1 MRAMVRLLR
10 RRAMLFRSIY
20 LKTLRDYRIAIP
32 GWGIGIGLLIYVVLA
47 SFPSLV
53 ETPEARAALV
63 SLGPSFA
70 WIAEPIKIDTPGG
83 YATFKYGFTVLVM
96 ALWPLMASSRML
108 RGEEERGSM
117 DVLLSMPRGRGR
129 VVLEKLAAI
138 WTALLG
144 MGLLIGLLTYAGGM
158 RVNADFSLGDAL
170 LSGLNLA
177 LICGVFGSLALFISQ
192 FTQERGTAAGLTGGL
207 LLFFI
212 VLDMVHRVIPNTEWI
227 SRLSPIYYYN
237 LSKPLVPS
245 YGTNAGALLVLLALS
260 IILSGVAI
268 WLFVRRDIGGTVALP
283 HWLQLPER
291 ATRPEQALPADA
303 WSLRS
308 VYTRGLGMMVVPAF
322 WWTLG
327 IAGFSAWMVVVV
339 KQTESQLATIFES
352 SQLLKDLITKV
363 GGGDVATNAT
373 ILSALFTFLPLLLMA
388 FAVTQVNR
396 WAADEEDGRL
406 ELVLATP
413 QPRLNV
419 LLARFAALTTVLVIM
434 GVLTLAVTEL
444 TSLAAGLKLD
454 GGNVAAATLS
464 MIPLGLLVAAIGFLF
479 SGWLRTAIDT
489 GLLSFLLV
497 IWFFITF
504 VGPELNWPE
513 GVQKLSAFYYY
524 GTPLLHGLSL
534 GNMLLV
540 LAVAVVALALV
551 LVRFMRKDI
560 GR

>member
-96 ALWPLMASSRML
+96 ALWPLLASSRML

-129 VVLEKLAAI
+129 VALEKLAAI

-177 LICGVFGSLALFISQ
+177 LICGVFGSLALLISQ

-207 LLFFI
+207 LLIFI

-237 LSKPLVPS
+237 LSKPLIPS
-245 YGTNAGALLVLLALS
+245 YGTSPTGMLVLLGLAL
-260 IILSGVAI
+260 ILTAAAVF
-268 WLFVRRDIGGTVALP
+268 LFVRRDVGDVVRVPGLARVLPRSAGPSRALP
-283 HWLQLPER
+283 
-291 ATRPEQALPADA
+291 TRD

-308 VYTRGLGMMVVPAF
+308 VYTRSLGMIAMPTF
-322 WWTLG
+322 WWTLL
-327 IAGFSAWMVVVV
+327 IAGFAAWMVVVV
-339 KQTESQLATIFES
+339 EQMVSRLND
-352 SQLLKDLITKV
+352 LLS
-363 GGGDVATNAT
+363 GGDAP
-373 ILSALFTFLPLLLMA
+373 IAL
-388 FAVTQVNR
+388 QV
-396 WAADEEDGRL
+396 
-406 ELVLATP
+406 
-413 QPRLNV
+413 LNY
-419 LLARFAALTTVLVIM
+419 
-434 GVLTLAVTEL
+434 
-444 TSLAAGLKLD
+444 
-454 GGNVAAATLS
+454 
-464 MIPLGLLVAAIGFLF
+464 IG
-479 SGWLRTAIDT
+479 
-489 GLLSFLLV
+489 
-497 IWFFITF
+497 
-504 VGPELNWPE
+504 
-513 GVQKLSAFYYY
+513 
-524 GTPLLHGLSL
+524 
-534 GNMLLV
+534 
-540 LAVAVVALALV
+540 
-551 LVRFMRKDI
+551 
-560 GR
+560 

>member
-1 MRAMVRLLR
+1 MW
-10 RRAMLFRSIY
+10 FRNIY
-20 LKTLRDYRIAIP
+20 LKTLRDYRIAIL
-32 GWGIGIGLLIYVVLA
+32 GWGVGIGLLIYVVLA

-53 ETPEARAALV
+53 ETPEARASLV

-70 WIAEPIKIDTPGG
+70 WIAEPIKIDTAGG

-96 ALWPLMASSRML
+96 ALWPLLASSRML

-129 VVLEKLAAI
+129 VALEKLAAI
-138 WTALLG
+138 WTALLL
-144 MGLLIGLLTYAGGM
+144 MGLLIGLLTFAGGM
-158 RVNADFSLGDAL
+158 RVNADFSFGDAL

-177 LICGVFGSLALFISQ
+177 LICSVFGSLALLISQ

-207 LLFFI
+207 LLLFI
-212 VLDMVHRVIPNTEWI
+212 VLDMVHRVYPNTEWI

-237 LSKPLVPS
+237 LNKLLVPGYS
-245 YGTNAGALLVLLALS
+245 FNPGAMLVLLALS
-260 IILSGVAI
+260 ILLSGAAV
-268 WLFVRRDIGGTVALP
+268 WLFALRDIGGTVPLP
-283 HWLQLPER
+283 AWLRLPER
-291 ATRPEQALPADA
+291 AARPERALPVDA

-308 VYTRGLGMMVVPAF
+308 VYTRSLGMMGVPAF
-322 WWTLG
+322 WWTLA
-327 IAGFSAWMVVVV
+327 IAGFAAWMVVVV
-339 KQTESQLATIFES
+339 KQTLSQLATIIAS
-352 SQLLKDLITKV
+352 SPLLKDLITKV

-406 ELVLATP
+406 EMVLATP

-434 GVLTLAVTEL
+434 GVLTLAATEL
-444 TSLAAGLKLD
+444 ASLAAGLKLD

-464 MIPLGLLVAAIGFLF
+464 MIPMGLLIAAIGFLF

-540 LAVAVVALALV
+540 LAVAVVALALAS
-551 LVRFMRKDI
+551 VRFVRKDI

>member
-1 MRAMVRLLR
+1 
-10 RRAMLFRSIY
+10 MLFRNIY
-20 LKTLRDYRIAIP
+20 LKSLRDYRIAIL
-32 GWGIGIGLLIYVVLA
+32 GWGLGIGLLIYVVLS

-53 ETPEARAALV
+53 ETPAARASLV

-70 WIAEPIKIDTPGG
+70 WIAEPLKIDTPGG

-96 ALWPLMASSRML
+96 ALWPLLAGSRML

-117 DVLLSMPRGRGR
+117 DVLLSMPRGRGQ
-129 VVLEKLAAI
+129 VALEKLAAI

-177 LICGVFGSLALFISQ
+177 LVCGVFGSLALLISQ
-192 FTQERGTAAGLTGGL
+192 FTQERGTASGLTGGL
-207 LLFFI
+207 LLIFI
-212 VLDMVHRVIPNTEWI
+212 MVDMVHRVIPNTDWI
-227 SRLSPIYYYN
+227 SHFSPIYYYN
-237 LSKPLVPS
+237 LNKPLVP
-245 YGTNAGALLVLLALS
+245 GFGINVGALVILLALS
-260 IILSGVAI
+260 IILSGAAI
-268 WLFVRRDIGGTVALP
+268 WLFVRRDIGGTVKLP
-283 HWLQLPER
+283 AWLHLPER
-291 ATRPEQALPADA
+291 ASRAEQVLPANA

-308 VYTRGLGMMVVPAF
+308 VYTRGLGMMVVPGI
-322 WWTLG
+322 WWTLA
-327 IAGFSAWMVVVV
+327 IAGCAAWMVVIV
-339 KQTESQLATIFES
+339 KQTESQLATIAQS
-352 SQLLKDLITKV
+352 SPILKDILTKV
-363 GGGDVATNAT
+363 GGGDITTNAT
-373 ILSALFTFLPLLLMA
+373 ILSALFTFMPLLLMA

-406 ELVLATP
+406 EMVLSTP

-419 LLARFAALTTVLVIM
+419 LLARFAALTTVLVII
-434 GVLTLAVTEL
+434 GVVTLAATEL
-444 TSLAAGLKLD
+444 AALVAGLKLD
-454 GGNVAAATLS
+454 GGNVAVATLS
-464 MIPLGLLVAAIGFLF
+464 MIPMGLLIAAIGFLF

-497 IWFFITF
+497 IWFSITF
-504 VGPELNWPE
+504 IGPELNWPD

-534 GNMLLV
+534 ANMLLV
-540 LAVAVVALALV
+540 LAVAVVALALAS
-551 LVRFMRKDI
+551 VRFMRKDI

>member
-1 MRAMVRLLR
+1 
-10 RRAMLFRSIY
+10 MLFRNIY
-20 LKTLRDYRIAIP
+20 LKTLRDYRIAIL

-53 ETPEARAALV
+53 TTPEARASLV

-129 VVLEKLAAI
+129 VALEKLAAI

-177 LICGVFGSLALFISQ
+177 LICGVFGSLALLISQ

-207 LLFFI
+207 LLIFI

-237 LSKPLVPS
+237 LNKPLVPG
-245 YGTNAGALLVLLALS
+245 YGINAGALLVLLALS

-268 WLFVRRDIGGTVALP
+268 WLFVRRDIGGIVKLP
-283 HWLQLPER
+283 VWLRLPER
-291 ATRPEQALPADA
+291 AARPEQALPANA

-308 VYTRGLGMMVVPAF
+308 VYTRSLGMMVVPAF
-322 WWTLG
+322 WWTLA
-327 IAGFSAWMVVVV
+327 IAGFAAWMVIVV
-339 KQTESQLATIFES
+339 KQTESSLATIYQS
-352 SQLLKDLITKV
+352 SPLLKDLITKV

-373 ILSALFTFLPLLLMA
+373 ILSALFTFLHHPERIIHLSS
-388 FAVTQVNR
+388 
-396 WAADEEDGRL
+396 
-406 ELVLATP
+406 
-413 QPRLNV
+413 
-419 LLARFAALTTVLVIM
+419 TT
-434 GVLTLAVTEL
+434 
-444 TSLAAGLKLD
+444 LD
-454 GGNVAAATLS
+454 GLCCYTGK
-464 MIPLGLLVAAIGFLF
+464 PLGRG
-479 SGWLRTAIDT
+479 
-489 GLLSFLLV
+489 
-497 IWFFITF
+497 
-504 VGPELNWPE
+504 
-513 GVQKLSAFYYY
+513 
-524 GTPLLHGLSL
+524 
-534 GNMLLV
+534 
-540 LAVAVVALALV
+540 
-551 LVRFMRKDI
+551 
-560 GR
+560 

>member
-1 MRAMVRLLR
+1 
-10 RRAMLFRSIY
+10 MLFRNIY
-20 LKTLRDYRIAIP
+20 LKSLRDYRIAIP
-32 GWGIGIGLLIYVVLA
+32 GWGLGIGLLIFVVLS

-53 ETPEARAALV
+53 ETPAARASLV

-70 WIAEPIKIDTPGG
+70 WIAEPLKIDTPGG
-83 YATFKYGFTVLVM
+83 YATFKYGFTVLIM
-96 ALWPLMASSRML
+96 ALWPLLACSRML
-108 RGEEERGSM
+108 RGDEERGSM
-117 DVLLSMPRGRGR
+117 DVLLSLPRGRGR
-129 VVLEKLAAI
+129 VALEKLAAI
-138 WTALLG
+138 WTALLL
-144 MGLLIGLLTYAGGM
+144 MGLLIGLLTYLGGM
-158 RVNADFSLGDAL
+158 RVNADFSFGDAL

-177 LICGVFGSLALFISQ
+177 LICGVFGSLALLISQ

-207 LLFFI
+207 LLIFI
-212 VLDMVHRVIPNTEWI
+212 VLDMVHRVIPNTDWI
-227 SRLSPIYYYN
+227 SRLSPVYYYN
-237 LSKPLVPS
+237 LNKPLVP
-245 YGTNAGALLVLLALS
+245 GFGINPGALLVLLVLS
-260 IILSGVAI
+260 IILSGAAI
-268 WLFVRRDIGGTVALP
+268 WLFVVRDIGGTVKLP
-283 HWLQLPER
+283 GWLHLPER
-291 ATRPEQALPADA
+291 AARPEKALPVDA

-308 VYTRGLGMMVVPAF
+308 VYTRGLGMMLVPAI
-322 WWTLG
+322 WWTLA
-327 IAGFSAWMVVVV
+327 IAGFAAWMVVVV
-339 KQTESQLATIFES
+339 KQTESQLATIAQS
-352 SQLLKDLITKV
+352 SPLLKDVITKV

-444 TSLAAGLKLD
+444 TSIATGVKLD

-540 LAVAVVALALV
+540 LAVAVVALALAS
-551 LVRFMRKDI
+551 VRFMRKDI

>member
-1 MRAMVRLLR
+1 
-10 RRAMLFRSIY
+10 MLFRNIY
-20 LKTLRDYRIAIP
+20 LKTLRDYRIAIL

-96 ALWPLMASSRML
+96 ALWPLLASSRML

-129 VVLEKLAAI
+129 VALEKLAAI

-177 LICGVFGSLALFISQ
+177 LICGVFGSLALLISQ

-207 LLFFI
+207 LLIFI

-237 LSKPLVPS
+237 LNKPLVPG
-245 YGTNAGALLVLLALS
+245 YGINAGALLVLLALS
-260 IILSGVAI
+260 MILSGVAI
-268 WLFVRRDIGGTVALP
+268 WLFVRRDIGGTVKLP
-283 HWLQLPER
+283 VWLRLPER
-291 ATRPEQALPADA
+291 AARPEQALPVNA

-308 VYTRGLGMMVVPAF
+308 VFTRGLGMMVVPAF
-322 WWTLG
+322 WWTLA
-327 IAGFSAWMVVVV
+327 IAGFAAWMVLVV
-339 KQTESQLATIFES
+339 KQTESQLATIYQS
-352 SQLLKDLITKV
+352 SPILKDLITKV
-363 GGGDVATNAT
+363 GGGDVATNAS

-406 ELVLATP
+406 EMVLATP

-419 LLARFAALTTVLVIM
+419 LLARFAALTTVIVII
-434 GVLTLAVTEL
+434 GVLTLAATEL
-444 TSLAAGLKLD
+444 AALAAGLKLD
-454 GGNVAAATLS
+454 GGNVAVATLS
-464 MIPLGLLVAAIGFLF
+464 MIPMGLLIAAIGFLF

-540 LAVAVVALALV
+540 LAVAIVALALAS
-551 LVRFMRKDI
+551 VRFVRKDI

>member
-1 MRAMVRLLR
+1 
-10 RRAMLFRSIY
+10 MLFRNIY
-20 LKTLRDYRIAIP
+20 LKTLRDYRIAIL

-96 ALWPLMASSRML
+96 ALWPLLASSRML

-129 VVLEKLAAI
+129 VALEKLAAI
-138 WTALLG
+138 WTALVG

-177 LICGVFGSLALFISQ
+177 LICGVFGSLALLISQ

-207 LLFFI
+207 LLIFI

-237 LSKPLVPS
+237 LNKPLVPG
-245 YGTNAGALLVLLALS
+245 YGINAGALLVLLALS
-260 IILSGVAI
+260 IILSGIAI
-268 WLFVRRDIGGTVALP
+268 WLFVRRDIGGIVKLP
-283 HWLQLPER
+283 VWLRLPER
-291 ATRPEQALPADA
+291 AARPEQALPANA

-308 VYTRGLGMMVVPAF
+308 VYTRSLGMMVVPAF
-322 WWTLG
+322 WWTLA
-327 IAGFSAWMVVVV
+327 IAGFAAWMVLVV
-339 KQTESQLATIFES
+339 KQTESQLATIYQS
-352 SQLLKDLITKV
+352 SPILKDLITKV

-419 LLARFAALTTVLVIM
+419 LLARFAALTTVIVII
-434 GVLTLAVTEL
+434 GVLTLAATEL
-444 TSLAAGLKLD
+444 AALAAGLKLD
-454 GGNVAAATLS
+454 GGNVAVATLS
-464 MIPLGLLVAAIGFLF
+464 MIPMGLLIAAIGFLF

-540 LAVAVVALALV
+540 LAVAVVALALAS
-551 LVRFMRKDI
+551 VRFVRKDI

>member
-1 MRAMVRLLR
+1 
-10 RRAMLFRSIY
+10 MLFRNIY
-20 LKTLRDYRIAIP
+20 LKSLRDYRIAIL
-32 GWGIGIGLLIYVVLA
+32 GWGLGIGLLIYVVLS

-53 ETPEARAALV
+53 ETPAARASLV

-70 WIAEPIKIDTPGG
+70 WIAEPLKIDTPGG

-96 ALWPLMASSRML
+96 ALWPLLASSRML

-129 VVLEKLAAI
+129 VALEKLAAI

-144 MGLLIGLLTYAGGM
+144 MGLLIGLSTYAGGM

-177 LICGVFGSLALFISQ
+177 LACGVFGSLALLISQ
-192 FTQERGTAAGLTGGL
+192 FTQERGTASGLTGGL
-207 LLFFI
+207 LLIFI
-212 VLDMVHRVIPNTEWI
+212 MVDMVHRVIPNTDWI
-227 SRLSPIYYYN
+227 SHFSPIYYYN
-237 LSKPLVPS
+237 LNKPLVP
-245 YGTNAGALLVLLALS
+245 GFGINVGALGVLLALS
-260 IILSGVAI
+260 IILSVASI
-268 WLFVRRDIGGTVALP
+268 WLFVRRDIGGTVKLP
-283 HWLQLPER
+283 AWLHLPER
-291 ATRPEQALPADA
+291 ASRAEQVLPANA

-308 VYTRGLGMMVVPAF
+308 VYTRGLGMMVVPGI
-322 WWTLG
+322 WWTLA
-327 IAGFSAWMVVVV
+327 IAGSAAWMVFIV
-339 KQTESQLATIFES
+339 KQTESQLATIAQS
-352 SQLLKDLITKV
+352 SPLLKDILTKV
-363 GGGDVATNAT
+363 GGGDITTNAT
-373 ILSALFTFLPLLLMA
+373 ILSALFTFMPLLLMA

-406 ELVLATP
+406 EMVLSTP

-419 LLARFAALTTVLVIM
+419 LLARFAALTTVLVII
-434 GVLTLAVTEL
+434 GVLTLIATEL
-444 TSLAAGLKLD
+444 AALAAGLKLD
-454 GGNVAAATLS
+454 SGNVAVAALS
-464 MIPLGLLVAAIGFLF
+464 MIPMGLLIAAIGFLF

-497 IWFFITF
+497 IWFSITF
-504 VGPELNWPE
+504 IGPELNWPD

-540 LAVAVVALALV
+540 LAVAVVALALAS
-551 LVRFMRKDI
+551 VRFMRKDI

>member
-1 MRAMVRLLR
+1 
-10 RRAMLFRSIY
+10 MLFRNIY

-70 WIAEPIKIDTPGG
+70 WIAEPIKIDTSGG

-96 ALWPLMASSRML
+96 ALWPLLASSRML

-129 VVLEKLAAI
+129 VALEKLAAI

-177 LICGVFGSLALFISQ
+177 LICGVFGSLALLISQ

-268 WLFVRRDIGGTVALP
+268 WLFVRRDIGGPVKLP
-283 HWLQLPER
+283 VWLRLPER
-291 ATRPEQALPADA
+291 AARPEQALPANA

-322 WWTLG
+322 WWTLA
-327 IAGFSAWMVVVV
+327 IAGFSAWMVIVV
-339 KQTESQLATIFES
+339 KQTESQLATIYQS
-352 SQLLKDLITKV
+352 SPILKDLITKV

-406 ELVLATP
+406 EMVLSTP

-419 LLARFAALTTVLVIM
+419 LLTRFAALTTVIVII
-434 GVLTLAVTEL
+434 GVLTLAATEFAA
-444 TSLAAGLKLD
+444 LAAGLKLD
-454 GGNVAAATLS
+454 GGNVAVATLS
-464 MIPLGLLVAAIGFLF
+464 MIPMGLLIAAIGFLF

-504 VGPELNWPE
+504 IGPELNWPE

-540 LAVAVVALALV
+540 LVVAVVALALAS
-551 LVRFMRKDI
+551 VRFVRKDI

>member
-1 MRAMVRLLR
+1 
-10 RRAMLFRSIY
+10 MLFRNIY
-20 LKTLRDYRIAIP
+20 LKTLRDYRIAIL

-53 ETPEARAALV
+53 TTPEARASLV

-129 VVLEKLAAI
+129 VALEKLAAI

-177 LICGVFGSLALFISQ
+177 LICGVFGSLALLISQ

-207 LLFFI
+207 LLIFI

-237 LSKPLVPS
+237 LNKPLVPG
-245 YGTNAGALLVLLALS
+245 YGINAGALLVLLALS

-268 WLFVRRDIGGTVALP
+268 WLFVRRDIGGIVKLP
-283 HWLQLPER
+283 VWLRLPER
-291 ATRPEQALPADA
+291 AARPEQALPANA

-308 VYTRGLGMMVVPAF
+308 VYTRSLGMMVVPAF
-322 WWTLG
+322 WWTLA
-327 IAGFSAWMVVVV
+327 IAGFAAWMVIVV
-339 KQTESQLATIFES
+339 KQTESSLATIYQS
-352 SQLLKDLITKV
+352 SPLLKDLITKV

-419 LLARFAALTTVLVIM
+419 LLTRFAALTTVLVII
-434 GVLTLAVTEL
+434 GVLTLVATEL
-444 TSLAAGLKLD
+444 GALAAGLKLD
-454 GGNVAAATLS
+454 GGNVAVATLS
-464 MIPLGLLVAAIGFLF
+464 MIPMGLLIAAIGFLF

-540 LAVAVVALALV
+540 LAVAVVALALASI
-551 LVRFMRKDI
+551 RFMRKDI

>member
-1 MRAMVRLLR
+1 
-10 RRAMLFRSIY
+10 
-20 LKTLRDYRIAIP
+20 
-32 GWGIGIGLLIYVVLA
+32 
-47 SFPSLV
+47 
-53 ETPEARAALV
+53 
-63 SLGPSFA
+63 
-70 WIAEPIKIDTPGG
+70 
-83 YATFKYGFTVLVM
+83 
-96 ALWPLMASSRML
+96 
-108 RGEEERGSM
+108 
-117 DVLLSMPRGRGR
+117 
-129 VVLEKLAAI
+129 
-138 WTALLG
+138 
-144 MGLLIGLLTYAGGM
+144 
-158 RVNADFSLGDAL
+158 VNAGFSLSDAL

-177 LICGVFGSLALFISQ
+177 LICGVFGSLALLISQ
-192 FTQERGTAAGLTGGL
+192 FTQERGTASGLTGGL
-207 LLFFI
+207 LLIFI
-212 VLDMVHRVIPNTEWI
+212 VLDMVHRVIPNTEWV

-237 LSKPLVPS
+237 LNKPLVPG
-245 YGTNAGALLVLLALS
+245 YGINVGALLILLALS
-260 IILSGVAI
+260 IILSGASI
-268 WLFVRRDIGGTVALP
+268 WLYVRRDIGGAVKLP
-283 HWLQLPER
+283 SFLRLPER
-291 ATRPEQALPADA
+291 AARPEQALPVDA

-308 VYTRGLGMMVVPAF
+308 VYTRGLGMMAVPAF
-322 WWTLG
+322 WWTLA
-327 IAGFSAWMVVVV
+327 ITGFAAWMVIVVQ
-339 KQTESQLATIFES
+339 QTESQLATIYQS
-352 SQLLKDLITKV
+352 SPLLKDLITKV

-464 MIPLGLLVAAIGFLF
+464 IIPLGLLVAAIGFLF

-540 LAVAVVALALV
+540 LAVAVVALALAS
-551 LVRFMRKDI
+551 VRFMRKDI

>member
-10 RRAMLFRSIY
+10 RRAMLFRNIY
-20 LKTLRDYRIAIP
+20 LKTLRDYRIAIL
-32 GWGIGIGLLIYVVLA
+32 GWGLGIGLLIYVVLS

-53 ETPEARAALV
+53 ETPEARVALV

-96 ALWPLMASSRML
+96 ALWPLLASSRML

-129 VVLEKLAAI
+129 VALEKLAAI

-177 LICGVFGSLALFISQ
+177 LICGVFGSLALLISQ

-207 LLFFI
+207 LLIFI

-237 LSKPLVPS
+237 LNKPLVPG
-245 YGTNAGALLVLLALS
+245 YGINAGALLVLLALS

-268 WLFVRRDIGGTVALP
+268 
-283 HWLQLPER
+283 
-291 ATRPEQALPADA
+291 
-303 WSLRS
+303 
-308 VYTRGLGMMVVPAF
+308 
-322 WWTLG
+322 
-327 IAGFSAWMVVVV
+327 
-339 KQTESQLATIFES
+339 
-352 SQLLKDLITKV
+352 
-363 GGGDVATNAT
+363 ATNAT

-419 LLARFAALTTVLVIM
+419 LLARFAALTTVIVII
-434 GVLTLAVTEL
+434 GVLTLAATEL
-444 TSLAAGLKLD
+444 AALAAGLQLD
-454 GGNVAAATLS
+454 GRNVAVATLS
-464 MIPLGLLVAAIGFLF
+464 MIPMGLLIAAIGFLF

-540 LAVAVVALALV
+540 LVVAVVALALASA
-551 LVRFMRKDI
+551 RFVRKDI

>member
-1 MRAMVRLLR
+1 
-10 RRAMLFRSIY
+10 MLFKNIY
-20 LKTLRDYRIAIP
+20 LKSLRDYRIAIL
-32 GWGIGIGLLIYVVLA
+32 GWGLGIGLLIFVVLA

-53 ETPEARAALV
+53 ETAAARASLV

-96 ALWPLMASSRML
+96 ALWPILASSRML

-129 VVLEKLAAI
+129 VALEKLAAI
-138 WTALLG
+138 WTALVL
-144 MGLLIGLLTYAGGM
+144 MGVLIGLLTYAGGM
-158 RVNADFSLGDAL
+158 RVNADYSFGDAM

-177 LICGVFGSLALFISQ
+177 LICGVFGSLALLISQ
-192 FTQERGTAAGLTGGL
+192 FTQERGTAAGLTSGL
-207 LLFFI
+207 LLIFI

-237 LSKPLVPS
+237 LNKPLVPG
-245 YGTNAGALLVLLALS
+245 YGINVGALLVLIALS
-260 IILSGVAI
+260 IILSGTAI
-268 WLFVRRDIGGTVALP
+268 WLFVSRDVGGTVKLP
-283 HWLQLPER
+283 AWLRLPER
-291 ATRPEQALPADA
+291 ATRPEQALPVDA

-308 VYTRGLGMMVVPAF
+308 VYTRGLGMMVVPAI
-322 WWTLG
+322 WWTLA
-327 IAGFSAWMVVVV
+327 IAGFAAWMVVVV
-339 KQTESQLATIFES
+339 KQVESQLATIYQGS
-352 SQLLKDLITKV
+352 PLLKEIITKV

-419 LLARFAALTTVLVIM
+419 ILARFAALTTVLIIM
-434 GVLTLAVTEL
+434 GLITLAATEL
-444 TSLAAGLKLD
+444 ASLASGLKLD
-454 GGNVAAATLS
+454 GGNVAAASLG
-464 MIPLGLLVAAIGFLF
+464 MIPMGLLIAALGFLF

-513 GVQKLSAFYYY
+513 SLQKLSAFYYY
-524 GTPLLHGLSL
+524 GTPLLHGLSV
-534 GNMLLV
+534 GNMLLL
-540 LAVAVVALALV
+540 LAVAVVSLALAS
-551 LVRFMRKDI
+551 VRFMRKDI

>member
-1 MRAMVRLLR
+1 
-10 RRAMLFRSIY
+10 MLFRNIY
-20 LKTLRDYRIAIP
+20 LKTLRDYRIAIL
-32 GWGIGIGLLIYVVLA
+32 GWGLGIGLLIYVVLS

-53 ETPEARAALV
+53 ETPEARASLV

-96 ALWPLMASSRML
+96 ALWPLLASSRML

-129 VVLEKLAAI
+129 VALEKLAAI

-177 LICGVFGSLALFISQ
+177 LICGVFGSLALLISQ

-207 LLFFI
+207 LLIFI
-212 VLDMVHRVIPNTEWI
+212 VLDMVHRVIPNTDWI
-227 SRLSPIYYYN
+227 SHFSPIYYYN
-237 LSKPLVPS
+237 LNKPLVPG
-245 YGTNAGALLVLLALS
+245 YGINPGALLVLLALS
-260 IILSGVAI
+260 IILSGASI
-268 WLFVRRDIGGTVALP
+268 WLFVRRDIGGIVALP
-283 HWLQLPER
+283 GWLRLPER
-291 ATRPEQALPADA
+291 AARPEQALPANA

-322 WWTLG
+322 WWTLA
-327 IAGFSAWMVVVV
+327 IAGFAAWMVIVV
-339 KQTESQLATIFES
+339 KQTESSLATIYQS
-352 SQLLKDLITKV
+352 SPILKELITKV

-406 ELVLATP
+406 EMVLSTP

-419 LLARFAALTTVLVIM
+419 LLARFAALTTLLVII
-434 GVLTLAVTEL
+434 GVLTLIATEL
-444 TSLAAGLKLD
+444 SALAAGLKLD
-454 GGNVAAATLS
+454 GGNVAVATLS
-464 MIPLGLLVAAIGFLF
+464 MIPMGLLIAAIGFLF

-497 IWFFITF
+497 IWFSITF
-504 VGPELNWPE
+504 IGPELNWPE

-540 LAVAVVALALV
+540 LVVAVVALALAS
-551 LVRFMRKDI
+551 VRFVRKDI

>member
-1 MRAMVRLLR
+1 
-10 RRAMLFRSIY
+10 MLFRNIY
-20 LKTLRDYRIAIP
+20 LKTLRDYRIAIL
-32 GWGIGIGLLIYVVLA
+32 GWGLGIGLLIYVVLS

-53 ETPEARAALV
+53 ETPQARAALV

-70 WIAEPIKIDTPGG
+70 WIAEPLKIDTPGG

-96 ALWPLMASSRML
+96 ALWPILASSRML

-117 DVLLSMPRGRGR
+117 DVLLSLPPGRGR
-129 VVLEKLAAI
+129 VALEKLAAI

-177 LICGVFGSLALFISQ
+177 LICGVFGSLALLISQ
-192 FTQERGTAAGLTGGL
+192 FTRERGTAAGSTGGL
-207 LLFFI
+207 LLLFI

-237 LSKPLVPS
+237 LNKPLVPG
-245 YGTNAGALLVLLALS
+245 YGINAGALLVLISLS

-268 WLFVRRDIGGTVALP
+268 WLFVRRDIGGTVKLP
-283 HWLQLPER
+283 GWLRLPQR
-291 ATRPEQALPADA
+291 AARPEQALPVNA

-308 VYTRGLGMMVVPAF
+308 VYGRGLGMMVVPAI
-322 WWTLG
+322 WWTLA
-327 IAGFSAWMVVVV
+327 IAGFAVWMVVVV
-339 KQTESQLATIFES
+339 QQTESQLATIYAS
-352 SQLLKDLITKV
+352 SPILKDLITKV

-396 WAADEEDGRL
+396 WAVDEEDGRL

-419 LLARFAALTTVLVIM
+419 LLARFAALTTVLVII
-434 GVLTLAVTEL
+434 GLLTLAATEL
-444 TSLAAGLKLD
+444 AALAAGLKLD
-454 GGNVAAATLS
+454 GGNVAAATLG
-464 MIPLGLLVAAIGFLF
+464 MIPLGLLIAAIGFLF
-479 SGWLRTAIDT
+479 SGWLRSAIDT

-497 IWFFITF
+497 FWFFITF

-540 LAVAVVALALV
+540 LAVAVAALALAS
-551 LVRFMRKDI
+551 VRFMRKDI

>member
-1 MRAMVRLLR
+1 
-10 RRAMLFRSIY
+10 MLFRNIY
-20 LKTLRDYRIAIP
+20 LKSLRDYRIAIL
-32 GWGIGIGLLIYVVLA
+32 GWGLGIGLLIYVVLS

-53 ETPEARAALV
+53 ETPAARASLV

-70 WIAEPIKIDTPGG
+70 WIAEPLKIDTPGG

-96 ALWPLMASSRML
+96 ALWPLLASSRML

-129 VVLEKLAAI
+129 VALEKLAAI

-144 MGLLIGLLTYAGGM
+144 MGLLIGLSTYAGGM
-158 RVNADFSLGDAL
+158 RVNADFSLGDSL

-177 LICGVFGSLALFISQ
+177 LACGVFGSLALLISQ
-192 FTQERGTAAGLTGGL
+192 FTQERGTASGLTGGL
-207 LLFFI
+207 LLIFI
-212 VLDMVHRVIPNTEWI
+212 MVDMVHRVIPNTDWI
-227 SRLSPIYYYN
+227 SHFSPIYYYN
-237 LSKPLVPS
+237 LNKPLVP
-245 YGTNAGALLVLLALS
+245 GFGINVGALGVLLALS
-260 IILSGVAI
+260 IILSVASI
-268 WLFVRRDIGGTVALP
+268 WLFVRRDIGGTVKLP
-283 HWLQLPER
+283 AWLHLPER
-291 ATRPEQALPADA
+291 ASRAEQVLPANA

-308 VYTRGLGMMVVPAF
+308 VYTRGLGMMVVPGI
-322 WWTLG
+322 WWTLA
-327 IAGFSAWMVVVV
+327 IAGSAAWMVFIV
-339 KQTESQLATIFES
+339 KQTESQLATIAQS
-352 SQLLKDLITKV
+352 SPLLKDILTKV
-363 GGGDVATNAT
+363 GGGDITTNAT
-373 ILSALFTFLPLLLMA
+373 ILSALFTFMPLLLMA

-406 ELVLATP
+406 EMVLSTP

-419 LLARFAALTTVLVIM
+419 LLARFAALTTVLVII
-434 GVLTLAVTEL
+434 GVLTLIATEL
-444 TSLAAGLKLD
+444 AALAAGLKLD
-454 GGNVAAATLS
+454 SGNVAVAALS
-464 MIPLGLLVAAIGFLF
+464 MIPMGLLIAAIGFLF

-497 IWFFITF
+497 IWFSITF
-504 VGPELNWPE
+504 IGPELNWPD

-540 LAVAVVALALV
+540 LAVAVVALALAS
-551 LVRFMRKDI
+551 VRFMRKDI

>member
-1 MRAMVRLLR
+1 
-10 RRAMLFRSIY
+10 MLFRNIY
-20 LKTLRDYRIAIP
+20 LKTLRDYRIAIL

-53 ETPEARAALV
+53 TTPQARASLV

-70 WIAEPIKIDTPGG
+70 WIAEPIKIDTAGG

-96 ALWPLMASSRML
+96 ALWPLLASSRML
-108 RGEEERGSM
+108 RGEEDRGSM
-117 DVLLSMPRGRGR
+117 DVLLSLPRGRGR
-129 VVLEKLAAI
+129 VALAKLAAI
-138 WTALLG
+138 WTALLL
-144 MGLLIGLLTYAGGM
+144 MGLLIGLLTFAGGM
-158 RVNADFSLGDAL
+158 RVNAGFSLGDAL

-177 LICGVFGSLALFISQ
+177 LICGVFGSLALLISQ

-207 LLFFI
+207 LLIFI
-212 VLDMVHRVIPNTEWI
+212 VLDMVHRVIPNTEWV

-237 LSKPLVPS
+237 LNKPLVPG
-245 YGTNAGALLVLLALS
+245 YGINVGALLILLALS
-260 IILSGVAI
+260 IILSGASI
-268 WLFVRRDIGGTVALP
+268 WLYVRRDIGGAVKLP
-283 HWLQLPER
+283 SFLRLPER
-291 ATRPEQALPADA
+291 AARPEQALPVDA

-308 VYTRGLGMMVVPAF
+308 VYTRGLGMMAVPAF
-322 WWTLG
+322 WWTLA
-327 IAGFSAWMVVVV
+327 IAGFAAWMVVVV
-339 KQTESQLATIFES
+339 QQTESQLATIYQS
-352 SQLLKDLITKV
+352 SPLLKDLITKV

-444 TSLAAGLKLD
+444 TSLVAGLKLD

-540 LAVAVVALALV
+540 LAVAVVALALAS
-551 LVRFMRKDI
+551 VRFMRKDI

>member
-1 MRAMVRLLR
+1 
-10 RRAMLFRSIY
+10 MLFRNIY
-20 LKTLRDYRIAIP
+20 LKTLRDYRIAIL
-32 GWGIGIGLLIYVVLA
+32 GWGIGMGLLVFVVLS

-53 ETPEARAALV
+53 ETPQARASLV
-63 SLGPSFA
+63 SLGPAFA

-83 YATFKYGFTVLVM
+83 YATFKYGFTILVII
-96 ALWPLMASSRML
+96 LWPLLASSRML
-108 RGEEERGSM
+108 RGEEEWGSM
-117 DVLLSMPRGRGR
+117 DVLLSLPRGRIR
-129 VVLEKLAAI
+129 VALEKLAAI
-138 WTALLG
+138 WTALLA
-144 MGLLIGLLTYAGGM
+144 MGLLIGLLTFAGGL
-158 RVNADFSLGDAL
+158 RVNADFGLGDAL
-170 LSGLNLA
+170 LSGLNLVLTA
-177 LICGVFGSLALFISQ
+177 AVFGAIALLISQ
-192 FTQERGTAAGLTGGL
+192 FTQERGTATGITAGL
-207 LLFFI
+207 LLIFI

-227 SRLSPIYYYN
+227 SRLSPVYYYN
-237 LSKPLVPS
+237 LNKPLVPGYS
-245 YGTNAGALLVLLALS
+245 FDPAAMLILLALC
-260 IILSGVAI
+260 ILLSGVSI
-268 WLFVRRDIGGTVALP
+268 WLFARRDIGGTIAIP
-283 HWLQLPER
+283 HWLRLPER
-291 ATRPEQALPADA
+291 AARPEQALPVDA

-352 SQLLKDLITKV
+352 SPLLKDLITKV
-363 GGGDVATNAT
+363 GGGNVATNAT
-373 ILSALFTFLPLLLMA
+373 ILSAPFTFLPLLLMA

-419 LLARFAALTTVLVIM
+419 LLARFAALTTVLVIV
-434 GVLTLAVTEL
+434 GVLTLAATEL
-444 TSLAAGLKLD
+444 ASLATGVKLD

-464 MIPLGLLVAAIGFLF
+464 MIPLALLVAAIGFLF
-479 SGWLRTAIDT
+479 SGWLRTAVDT

-504 VGPELNWPE
+504 VGPELNWPD
-513 GVQKLSAFYYY
+513 GFQRLSAFYYY
-524 GTPLLHGLSL
+524 GTPLLNGLSL

-540 LAVAVVALALV
+540 LAVAVVALALAS
-551 LVRFMRKDI
+551 VRFMRKDI

>member
-1 MRAMVRLLR
+1 
-10 RRAMLFRSIY
+10 MLFRNIY

-96 ALWPLMASSRML
+96 ALWPLLASSRML

-129 VVLEKLAAI
+129 VALEKLAAI

-177 LICGVFGSLALFISQ
+177 LICGVFGSLALLISQ

-207 LLFFI
+207 LLIFI

-237 LSKPLVPS
+237 LSKPLVP
-245 YGTNAGALLVLLALS
+245 GHGANAGAMLFLLALAL
-260 IILSGVAI
+260 ILSAAAI
-268 WLFVRRDIGGTVALP
+268 WLFARRDVGGTVTLP
-283 HWLQLPER
+283 GWLRLPER
-291 ATRPEQALPADA
+291 QANRALPVGD
-303 WSLRS
+303 WSLQS
-308 VYTRGLGMMVVPAF
+308 VYARSLGMIAAPTI

-327 IAGFSAWMVVVV
+327 IAGFAAWMVVAV
-339 KQTESQLATIFES
+339 QQMESTLSKLIAGSATITN
-352 SQLLKDLITKV
+352 LLK
-363 GGGDVATNAT
+363 T
-373 ILSALFTFLPLLLMA
+373 I
-388 FAVTQVNR
+388 
-396 WAADEEDGRL
+396 G
-406 ELVLATP
+406 
-413 QPRLNV
+413 
-419 LLARFAALTTVLVIM
+419 
-434 GVLTLAVTEL
+434 
-444 TSLAAGLKLD
+444 
-454 GGNVAAATLS
+454 
-464 MIPLGLLVAAIGFLF
+464 
-479 SGWLRTAIDT
+479 
-489 GLLSFLLV
+489 
-497 IWFFITF
+497 
-504 VGPELNWPE
+504 
-513 GVQKLSAFYYY
+513 
-524 GTPLLHGLSL
+524 
-534 GNMLLV
+534 
-540 LAVAVVALALV
+540 
-551 LVRFMRKDI
+551 
-560 GR
+560 